1 LPGADD
7 DAHLDILSDFTEED
21 RSRINRVI
29 TKIGNIPSSTEPSER
44 LHIVLVRRRTRVTMS
59 RVNRSVP
66 HQRTSFMRR
75 LSVLTLTF
83 AAAVTT
89 ASACG
94 SDSDNPTTASS
105 SSPAASGVSAPPST
119 VVETTV
125 PAQDPGAQQDTD
137 AAPEDVDVC
146 TAATAEALLEALKS
160 SPDFYR
166 RVASPNGFG
175 SIQCSA
181 PFALA
186 TTAGTVQG
194 SGVLFRRDGSRW
206 TVLDVG
212 SAIDCT
218 QYGVTAD
225 DALEGC
231 VV

>member
-1 LPGADD
+1 M
-7 DAHLDILSDFTEED
+7 FVT
-21 RSRINRVI
+21 
-29 TKIGNIPSSTEPSER
+29 
-44 LHIVLVRRRTRVTMS
+44 RRTRVTMS

-66 HQRTSFMRR
+66 HQGTSFMRR

-83 AAAVTT
+83 AAAITT
-89 ASACG
+89 ATACG
-94 SDSDNPTTASS
+94 SDGDNPTTAAS
-105 SSPAASGVSAPPST
+105 SSPAASGVTAPPST
-119 VVETTV
+119 VETTV

-137 AAPEDVDVC
+137 AAPENVDVC

-231 VV
+231 IV